1 MDLAGFGY
9 RSRFVVK
16 KNAGSGGVVIFKLA
30 GFHTPEESKQEKSG
44 NTNAGNQKN
53 QDDTHEN
60 FYLKSV

>member
-9 RSRFVVK
+9 RGGFVIK
-16 KNAGSGGVVIFKLA
+16 QNAGGRGIVILKLA
-30 GFHTPEESKQEKSG
+30 GFDAPEKGKQEKSG
-44 NTNAGNQKN
+44 NTNTGNQKN